1 VKRSIQSFV
10 PGKPPLLAVE
20 DLRVEF
26 STRRGTVYAVNGI
39 SFEIAPGQTLG
50 IVGESGCGKSVTSLA
65 VLGLLARNG
74 RVTSGR
80 ALFEGRDLI
89 RLNDRALRGIRGRE
103 IAMIFQDPMTSLNP
117 VLTIGRQ
124 IRETL
129 ATHFG
134 MKKKEADA
142 RAAELIDRVGIPSA
156 NARLRDYPHQ
166 FSGGMRQRAMIAM
179 ALACRP
185 KLLIADEPTTALDVT
200 IQAQILTILRELVS
214 EEDTALIL
222 ITHDLGVVAG
232 MCERVNVMY
241 AGMFME
247 TGSAE
252 QLFGS
257 PRHPYTLGLL
267 QSVPRLDATRRER
280 LHPIEGAPRNMLS
293 APAACPFQPRCRFEV
308 AESREQ
314 VPPLVE
320 IEPGH
325 SVACFNPVPAD
336 EWHRA
341 REAATA

>member
-1 VKRSIQSFV
+1 
-10 PGKPPLLAVE
+10 VE

-26 STRRGTVYAVNGI
+26 STQRGVVYAVNGI
-39 SFEIAPGQTLG
+39 SFDIAPGETLG

-65 VLGLLARNG
+65 ILGLLARNG
-74 RVTSGR
+74 RVASGS
-80 ALFEGRDLI
+80 AHFAGRDLI
-89 RLNDRALRGIRGRE
+89 RLNDRSLRRVRGRE

-124 IRETL
+124 IREAL
-129 ATHFG
+129 ETHFG
-134 MKKKEADA
+134 MNRKAADE

-156 NARLRDYPHQ
+156 ETRLRDYPHQ

-200 IQAQILTILRELVS
+200 IQAQILDILRQLVA

-232 MCERVNVMY
+232 MCERVDVMY

-247 TGSAE
+247 TGSAD

-267 QSVPRLDATRRER
+267 QSVPRLDATRRAR
-280 LHPIEGAPRNMLS
+280 LQPIEGAPRNMLNPPS
-293 APAACPFQPRCRFEV
+293 ACPFQPRCRFEV

-314 VPPLVE
+314 LPTLVE
-320 IEPGH
+320 VEPGH
-325 SVACFNPVPAD
+325 HVACFNPVPAD
-336 EWHRA
+336 EWQRV

>member
-1 VKRSIQSFV
+1 MSARE
-10 PGKPPLLAVE
+10 PLLSVD
-20 DLRVEF
+20 DLRVQF
-26 STRRGTVYAVNGI
+26 WTSRGTVYAVNGI
-39 SFEIAPGQTLG
+39 SFEIAAGETLG

-65 VLGLLARNG
+65 LLGLLPRTG
-74 RVTSGR
+74 RTPTGT
-80 ALFEGRDLI
+80 ATFGGRDLL
-89 RLNDRALRGIRGRE
+89 RLRDRELRKVRGRQ
-103 IAMIFQDPMTSLNP
+103 ISMIFQDPMTSLNP

-124 IRETL
+124 IREAL
-129 ATHFG
+129 ETHFG
-134 MKKKEADA
+134 MKRRPAAE
-142 RAAELIDRVGIPSA
+142 RAAELLDRVGIPSPA
-156 NARLRDYPHQ
+156 ARLSDYPHQ

-200 IQAQILTILRELVS
+200 IQAQILSLLRELVA
-214 EEDTALIL
+214 EEHTALIL

-267 QSVPRLDATRRER
+267 QSVPRLDATRRAR
-280 LHPIEGAPRNMLS
+280 LQPIEGSPRNMLS
-293 APAACPFQPRCRFEV
+293 PPTACPFQPRCRYEV
-308 AESREQ
+308 DLSREQ

-325 SVACFNPVPAD
+325 QVACFNPVPAE
-336 EWHRA
+336 EWERTRA
-341 REAATA
+341 AATA

>member
-1 VKRSIQSFV
+1 VTTNQ
-10 PGKPPLLAVE
+10 PLLQVE

-26 STRRGTVYAVNGI
+26 TTRRGVVFAVNGI
-39 SFEIAPGQTLG
+39 SFSIDRGETLG

-65 VLGLLARNG
+65 VLGLLAANG
-74 RVTSGR
+74 RVAAGR

-89 RLNDRALRGIRGRE
+89 KLKDRALRRIRGRE

-124 IRETL
+124 IREAL
-129 ATHFG
+129 ETHFG
-134 MKKKEADA
+134 MNRKEAGA

-156 NARLRDYPHQ
+156 KARIRDYPHQ

-179 ALACRP
+179 ALACKPR
-185 KLLIADEPTTALDVT
+185 LLIADEPTTALDVT
-200 IQAQILTILRELVS
+200 IQAQILDLLRELVA
-214 EEDTALIL
+214 EENAALIL

-247 TGSAE
+247 TGSAD
-252 QLFGS
+252 QLFAS

-267 QSVPRLDATRRER
+267 QSVPRLDAGRRVR
-280 LHPIEGAPRNMLS
+280 LHPIEGAPPNMLR
-293 APAACPFQPRCRFEV
+293 APSACPFQPRCRYEV
-308 AESREQ
+308 DLSRQQ
-314 VPPLVE
+314 VPELVE

-325 SVACFNPVPAD
+325 KVACFNPVPVE
-336 EWHRA
+336 EWSRT